1 MKVLLPTWA
10 IKGGRVKRPLE
21 PKEAGSRAM
30 METANGMVFCEDMM
44 STAIASLGGN
54 LNSLHKTSLSLRWK
68 TMADSTLRGT
78 FGLSIVPLQHLD
90 DEVLR

>member
-1 MKVLLPTWA
+1 M
-10 IKGGRVKRPLE
+10 E

-54 LNSLHKTSLSLRWK
+54 LNSLHKMSHFLTKQGDHK
-68 TMADSTLRGT
+68 TMTDGALSGAA
-78 FGLSIVPLQHLD
+78 GLQQSCTPAPLQ
-90 DEVLR
+90 